1 MAAPHAFDGPTAS
14 SASDATT
21 LDAAGGWRS
30 TWARPP
36 DVPAQVALGLA
47 VVLLAGSLTRRGTRW
62 MASWLDFAAVRDL
75 DRHRRFLAV
84 ASFAAAFLSL
94 GYIGFY
100 LRGGPRAID
109 AAVYFLQGRV
119 LSHGHWTW
127 AAGEPTANFHA
138 SQLLLLAP
146 DRLAGIFPPGFPIL
160 LASGFLVGAPMVVGP
175 VLAAIL
181 VVATWWLAR
190 ELAIGAG
197 ESRGHAEGVARIAAG
212 LSIVCA
218 ALRYHTAD
226 TLPHG
231 AAAVALATAFAAALR
246 GCRTGHTAPRNAMAL
261 FGASGFALGALVATQ
276 PRSGLAIGAVVLGL
290 GLQCPR
296 RAHAL
301 AWTAAAAV
309 PGVLVLLAANH
320 AAVGRAFVSPSAVYF
335 ALAGA
340 ARSSAAGGGMAGAVA
355 SRSLE
360 RVRAHAFDVANFEPL
375 SLLPLVVL
383 FGKRR
388 PPAHVGWWAAL
399 IVVGQLVAYAPIAT
413 EDVGPGAGA
422 GVLADVLPIDHA
434 LIALALV
441 RLFPRDLGRA
451 AAATLGFALAGFAV
465 HASYAHGR
473 LAASD
478 IGRPRFE
485 PDVPREG
492 GVTTGLLFFDDDTG
506 YELAYDPATAASLG
520 LEAVRM
526 RGDDHDRLVFE
537 ALGRPASHRYFFSPS
552 NRPGVIPWAPGG
564 TADLWRF
571 ESESEWPPVSATRGS
586 AHVDTIELS
595 CVSGGR
601 ALVLT
606 PSGSSTDSVTIEL
619 PVPRDRNRPERRTW
633 IVTPRVIAR
642 STGAEGSLVLVPT
655 GTGPPLARWSWS
667 DDASTPPCR
676 DLNSQTIDL
685 GSGRDRYWL
694 VLQANRGA
702 VALDRTILRAR

>member
-1 MAAPHAFDGPTAS
+1 M
-14 SASDATT
+14 T

-36 DVPAQVALGLA
+36 DVPAQAALGLA
-47 VVLLAGSLTRRGTRW
+47 VVLLASSLTRRGTRW
-62 MASWLDFAAVRDL
+62 VASWLDFAAVGDP

-100 LRGGPRAID
+100 LRGGPRALD
-109 AAVYFLQGRV
+109 APVYFLQGRA

-127 AAGEPTANFHA
+127 TAAEPTASFHTND
-138 SQLLLLAP
+138 LLLTAP

-181 VVATWWLAR
+181 VIATWWLAR
-190 ELAIGAG
+190 ELAMGAG
-197 ESRGHAEGVARIAAG
+197 ESQARAEGVARIAAG
-212 LSIVCA
+212 LSIACA

-231 AAAVALATAFAAALR
+231 AAAVAVATAFAASLR
-246 GCRTGHTAPRNAMAL
+246 GGRTDPAGSGRAMAS
-261 FGASGFALGALVATQ
+261 FGVSGFALGALVATQ
-276 PRSGLAIGAVVLGL
+276 PRSGLAVGAVVLAL
-290 GLQCPR
+290 ASRNPR
-296 RAHAL
+296 RAIAL
-301 AWTAAAAV
+301 ASTAAAAV
-309 PGVLVLLAANH
+309 PGVLVLLMANH
-320 AAVGRAFVSPSAVYF
+320 AAAGRAFVSPAAVYF
-335 ALAGA
+335 AFAGA
-340 ARSSAAGGGMAGAVA
+340 PRSSAAIGGSAVA
-355 SRSLE
+355 MVLRSLE

-388 PPAHVGWWAAL
+388 PSASVPWWAAL
-399 IVVGQLVAYAPIAT
+399 IVLGQVAAYAPVTT

-422 GVLADVLPIDHA
+422 GGLVDVLPIEHA
-434 LIALALV
+434 LMALALV

-451 AAATLGFALAGFAV
+451 AAATLGFALAGFGV
-465 HASYAHGR
+465 HASYAHAR
-473 LAASD
+473 LASSG

-492 GVTTGLLFFDDDTG
+492 GATTGLLFFDDDAG
-506 YELAYDPATAASLG
+506 YELAYDPVAVASLG

-571 ESESEWPPVSATRGS
+571 ESENEWPPVSATHGS

-606 PSGSSTDSVTIEL
+606 PSGSSPETVTIEL
-619 PVPRDRNRPERRTW
+619 PVPRDRNRPERQTW
-633 IVTPRVIAR
+633 TVTPRVIER
-642 STGAEGSLVLVPT
+642 SKGAEGSLSLVTT
-655 GTGPPLARWSWS
+655 GTGAPKARWSWS
-667 DDASTPPCR
+667 DDASSPPCR

-694 VLQANRGA
+694 ILQASGGA
-702 VALDRTILRAR
+702 VALDRTMLRAR